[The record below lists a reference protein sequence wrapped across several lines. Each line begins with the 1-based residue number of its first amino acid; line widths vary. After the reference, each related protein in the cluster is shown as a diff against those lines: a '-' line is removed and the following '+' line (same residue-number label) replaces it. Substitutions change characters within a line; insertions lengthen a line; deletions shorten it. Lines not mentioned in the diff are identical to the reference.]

1 MTEETKKLEVSP
13 DELDLIASA
22 LETQTKILRMQAS
35 AGGHGAVKRL
45 NEVKRL
51 LANISSQKEPLRSTR
66 CHNTVGFWGLLRS
79 MGQAT

>member
-1 MTEETKKLEVSP
+1 MTEGTQKLEISR
-13 DELDLIASA
+13 DEMEIIESA

-51 LANISSQKEPLRSTR
+51 LANVMSQKEPVSPIRTNQAGL
-66 CHNTVGFWGLLRS
+66 WGLLRS
-79 MGQAT
+79 MGQAI